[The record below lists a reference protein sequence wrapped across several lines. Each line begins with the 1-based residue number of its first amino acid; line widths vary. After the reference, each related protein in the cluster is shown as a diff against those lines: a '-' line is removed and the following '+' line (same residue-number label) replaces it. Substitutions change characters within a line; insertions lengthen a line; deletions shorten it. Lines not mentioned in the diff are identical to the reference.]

1 MVNYY
6 CIFATNFMMR
16 NISKEMK
23 RIIFT
28 TLLLLTALSSF
39 AVLKE
44 KNLEQTLLILR
55 MELQTYNDEQQTIM
69 QKYDSISKSQ
79 HQNLIS
85 TMQKSEQ
92 IALMLYSQKQDYT
105 FDLAYACHEATQ
117 QYNNFSQNM
126 VPFQKILDMYKV
138 EVNRYNNIID
148 ILEMLPPRIRK
159 QRAANDT
166 SVILPINHI
175 RMNEEGELV
184 DSVRTLPKQ
193 IKTDMKAL
201 ADSANSKNV
210 FLLSEQG
217 RQDRDSCLALA
228 KVIRDNLVFLYNE
241 VSKDSEHYEFVS
253 QRLKKVNDYAMERY
267 SDIKN
272 LIFLN
277 GDEDYFT
284 ILSHWDTYYN
294 NAKSDILEKYTQPKD
309 KSVRSEWRGPIV
321 IGLAIFVI
329 FYLIVAFALSNIII
343 RLLVPA
349 RFKTKIF
356 NAKKPYYILAFS
368 FVLFVVVL
376 LILRLFTLHNFFM
389 LASGLLIEYACLVSA
404 VLFSLLIRSNI
415 KQIKSCFVI
424 YTPILLMGFIII
436 GFRIVFVTNSVV
448 NILFPPILL
457 IFTIWQAVCLKK
469 HRKNIHTSDGL
480 YTVVSLAVM
489 ASSCVASWCGYSL
502 LAVQIFIWWLFQ
514 LMAIQAITCIYYL
527 IQKYEFRF
535 LTARA
540 IKKDET
546 LSLRKARQ
554 LAYDMVHPTKH
565 TRGDHIRIT
574 WSYDLFIKT
583 LVPVFIISS
592 VLICIVLAAGIFD
605 LSESFKQMFYKNFI
619 NVEGVCQLSLF
630 KLLVISLTFFVC
642 RYISYGLKAI
652 YKHYRMEHAIINGD
666 ANITLANNLI
676 SILVWGGFF
685 IFVLVFLKVP
695 KSGISIVTAG
705 LATGVGFAMKDI
717 IENFIYGLSL
727 MTGRLRVGDYIEC
740 DGVRGK
746 VDTITYQSTQI
757 VTLDGCVIAFLNST
771 LFNKTFKNLTRNHGY
786 EFNQLAVGVSYG
798 SDIKQVRE
806 MLVKELSVLTKAD
819 ESGIPQIDPNKGINV
834 LLDEFGDNS
843 VNLHVTFWGLVE
855 TKLSTCAKAKEI
867 IYNTLNAH
875 NVEIPFPQR
884 TVYIKEI
891 PTEK

>member
-1 MVNYY
+1 
-6 CIFATNFMMR
+6 
-16 NISKEMK
+16 MK
-23 RIIFT
+23 KIVLT
-28 TLLLLTALSSF
+28 TLLFLTAFSSF

-44 KNLEQTLLILR
+44 KNLEQTLQVLR
-55 MELQTYNDEQQTIM
+55 MELQTYNEEQQAIM
-69 QKYDSISKSQ
+69 KKYDAISKIQ
-79 HQNLIS
+79 HQNLIN

-92 IALMLYSQKQDYT
+92 TALMLYSQKQDYT

-159 QRAANDT
+159 QRAPGDT
-166 SVILPINHI
+166 TFLRPINHI

-184 DSVRTLPKQ
+184 DSIRTFPTP

-201 ADSANSKNV
+201 ADSAKSQNI
-210 FLLSEQG
+210 FLLTEQG
-217 RQDRDSCLALA
+217 KQDRDSCLALA

-241 VSKDSEHYEFVS
+241 VSKDSEHYDFVS

-277 GDEDYFT
+277 GDVNYFT
-284 ILSHWDTYYN
+284 IISRWSFYFN

-309 KSVRSEWRGPIV
+309 KTIRSEWRGPIV
-321 IGLAIFVI
+321 IGLAVFIV

-343 RLLVPA
+343 RFLVPS

-356 NAKKPYYILAFS
+356 NAKKPFYILAFS
-368 FVLFVVVL
+368 FVLFVIVL
-376 LILRLFTLHNFFM
+376 LVLRLFTLHNFFM
-389 LASGLLIEYACLVSA
+389 MASGLLIEYACLVSA

-415 KQIKSCFVI
+415 KQIRSCFVI

-436 GFRIVFVTNSVV
+436 VFRIIFVTNSVV

-457 IFTIWQAVCLKK
+457 LFTIWQAICLKK

-480 YTVVSLAVM
+480 YTIVSLLVL

-527 IQKYEFRF
+527 IKKYELKF

-540 IKKDET
+540 IKKDDT
-546 LSLRKARQ
+546 LPLRKARQ

-565 TRGDHIRIT
+565 TLGDHIRIT
-574 WSYDLFIKT
+574 WPYDLFIKT
-583 LVPVFIISS
+583 LVPIFIISS

-630 KLLVISLTFFVC
+630 KLLVIFLTFFIC
-642 RYISYGLKAI
+642 RYICYGLKAI
-652 YKHYRMEHAIINGD
+652 YKHYRTQHFTVNGD

-705 LATGVGFAMKDI
+705 LATGVGFAMKDV

-727 MTGRLRVGDYIEC
+727 MTGRVRVGDYIEC

-757 VTLDGCVIAFLNST
+757 VTLDGCVIAFLNSA
-771 LFNKTFKNLTRNHGY
+771 LFNKSFKNLTRNHGY
-786 EFNQLAVGVSYG
+786 EFIKLSVGVSYG

-806 MLVKELSVLTKAD
+806 MLVKALTVLTKQD
-819 ESGIPQIDPNKGINV
+819 ESGLSPVDPNRGINV
-834 LLDEFGDNS
+834 ILDEFGDNS
-843 VNLHVTFWGLVE
+843 VNLYVTFWGMVE
-855 TKLSTCAKAKEI
+855 KKFATCGKAKEI

-884 TVYIKEI
+884 TIYIKEM
-891 PTEK
+891 PTDK

>member
-1 MVNYY
+1 
-6 CIFATNFMMR
+6 MMR

-92 IALMLYSQKQDYT
+92 TALMLYSQKQDYT

-757 VTLDGCVIAFLNST
+757 VTLDGCVIAFLNSA
-771 LFNKTFKNLTRNHGY
+771 LFNKSFKNLTRNHGY
-786 EFNQLAVGVSYG
+786 EFNKLAVGVSYG

-819 ESGIPQIDPNKGINV
+819 ETGIPQIDPNKGINV